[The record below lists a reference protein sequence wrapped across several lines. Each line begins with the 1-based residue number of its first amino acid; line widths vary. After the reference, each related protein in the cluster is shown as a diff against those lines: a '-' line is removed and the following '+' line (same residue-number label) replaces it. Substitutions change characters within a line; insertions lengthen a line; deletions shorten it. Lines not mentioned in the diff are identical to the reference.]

1 MALPLLPHAIA
12 LRRVCFLRGVY
23 WPVRELKA
31 MSTDTRVH
39 VHALIDQLAPVQL
52 TALETL
58 LQSMLD
64 PLSRKLALAPID
76 DEPLTEDDR
85 QSVAEADE
93 WLRSNKPIP
102 LEDVLADLGLTM
114 ADWEKMA
121 QTPLPQATHFRN
133 G

>member
-1 MALPLLPHAIA
+1 
-12 LRRVCFLRGVY
+12 
-23 WPVRELKA
+23 

-52 TALETL
+52 TALEIL

-64 PLSRKLALAPID
+64 PLSRKLAFAPVD

-85 QSVAEADE
+85 QSVADADE
-93 WLRSNKPIP
+93 WGRNNKPIP
-102 LEDVLADLGLTM
+102 IEDVLADLGLTM
-114 ADWEKMA
+114 ADWEKMG
-121 QTPLPQATHFRN
+121 QTPLPQVTSTRN